1 MENNIIKK
9 YCLSNIIDLLV
20 PVIPVTYSYYYEKLM
35 IFDYLSFFEL
45 LGIIYLAF
53 NIVAYVGTK
62 ANTVDGN
69 LSKLFLVDVK
79 TNNRNHLKNISRIL
93 IISGFV
99 FSLGSIEDFDF
110 SVFIPLLLFMI
121 PIKFK
126 VEDSNC
132 YSILNRVLMLKYTI
146 N

>member
-62 ANTVDGN
+62 ANTVGGN

-79 TNNRNHLKNISRIL
+79 TKLILKDSQ
-93 IISGFV
+93 FV
-99 FSLGSIEDFDF
+99 QSCLHSTCGSPKMF
-110 SVFIPLLLFMI
+110 
-121 PIKFK
+121 
-126 VEDSNC
+126 
-132 YSILNRVLMLKYTI
+132 
-146 N
+146 

>member
-62 ANTVDGN
+62 ANTVGGN

-132 YSILNRVLMLKYTI
+132 YSILNRVLMLKSTI